1 MIMLTNARRLKSGKD
16 NKRLFCIAFLAP
28 ALVLY
33 LSFVIFPIFSSGYYS
48 LLRWNGVEIPKFIGL
63 RNFQRLFQNP
73 DYWTSFLNTAKAIV
87 ICTAFQ
93 IPLGLIFA
101 FLLYN
106 TKGGYKFFRSVF
118 FLPVVI
124 SPTAIGTMFLL
135 FFNGELG
142 PLNYFLRSVGLS
154 SLALN
159 WLSDRH
165 TVLYCVIFPAVWQ
178 YIGYF
183 CVIFLAGM
191 QSIPEEIFESAR
203 IDGANSFQVFLKMV
217 LPMLYDLIT
226 VCVVL
231 CVTGSIKAFD
241 QAYVMTAGG
250 PGVQSSYIAIYMYR
264 TAFTDTKLGEG
275 TAIGITMLLFSLVFT
290 LTFKKLTNRDALEY

>member
-1 MIMLTNARRLKSGKD
+1 MTVINTKRIRSGRDRKV
-16 NKRLFCIAFLAP
+16 LFSIAFLAP

-33 LSFVIFPIFSSGYYS
+33 CSFIIFPIFSSAYYS
-48 LLRWNGVEIPKFIGL
+48 LLKWNGVGAAKYIGL
-63 RNFQRLFQNP
+63 RNFERLFQDP
-73 DYWTSFLNTAKAIV
+73 DYWTSFFNTVKAII

-106 TKGGYKFFRSVF
+106 TQRGYKFFRSVF

-142 PLNYFLRSVGLS
+142 PLNYFLKNIGLDA
-154 SLALN
+154 LAMN
-159 WLSDRH
+159 WLSDKR

-178 YIGYF
+178 YIGYY
-183 CVIFLAGM
+183 CIIFLAGM
-191 QSIPEEIFESAR
+191 QSISEEIFESAR
-203 IDGANSFQVFLKMV
+203 IDGASSFQVFTRMV

-250 PGVQSSYIAIYMYR
+250 PGVQSSYIAIFMYHK
-264 TAFTDTKLGEG
+264 AFTDTKLGEG
-275 TAIGITMLLFSLVFT
+275 TAVGITMLLFSLLFT
-290 LTFKKLTNRDALEY
+290 LTFKKLTNKESIDY